1 MSSRLTNIHTADL
14 MSGSLFGYNEKCSF
28 GKITFNTTLQNP
40 EIKFEIISIDDE
52 IIHTHIIKKSE
63 LK

>member
-1 MSSRLTNIHTADL
+1 

-52 IIHTHIIKKSE
+52 VIHTHIIKKSE